1 MTKCCKVK
9 NLGKKWYINGLNFE
23 CDRCGRCCS
32 GPGEGYIW
40 ITRQEIKFIADF
52 LKMPT
57 GQLRHKFLRRVGLRT
72 SIIEDAAS
80 KDCIFLENINGQKQ
94 CSIYPVRPNQCRTWP
109 FWSEN
114 LSTPDAWEKT
124 SMKCAGV
131 NRDRVRNFKEIEK
144 IRKQKKWWK
153 DGNMNRQVA
162 ERVAEIYNWLDS
174 QSRRHGSITGT
185 CDVCGK
191 CCDFGKYDH
200 RLFVTT
206 PEIMYL
212 AANLGEENIK
222 PMTNGRCPY
231 NTQGRCEIYKYRF
244 ASCRI
249 FSCKGSPDIQSR
261 ISESILTELKSI
273 CTDMEIPYRYTDLPT
288 AMNGVKD

>member
-1 MTKCCKVK
+1 MVEGRKVK
-9 NLGKKWYINGLNFE
+9 NLAKKWYINGLNFE
-23 CDRCGRCCS
+23 CNQCGRCCS

-40 ITRQEIKFIADF
+40 VTRPEIKFIADF
-52 LKMPT
+52 LKMPVS
-57 GQLRHKFLRRVGLRT
+57 QLRHKFLRRVGLRT
-72 SIIEDAAS
+72 SIIEDTAS
-80 KDCIFLENINGQKQ
+80 KDCIFLQNAAGQKQ

-124 SMKCAGV
+124 SRKCAGV
-131 NRDRVRNFKEIEK
+131 NRDRVRNFEEIEK

-153 DGNMNRQVA
+153 NGMNHQVV

-174 QSRRHGSITGT
+174 QSRRHRPITGT

-191 CCDFGKYDH
+191 CCDFEKYDH

-212 AANLGEENIK
+212 AANIGEENIK
-222 PMTNGRCPY
+222 PMASARCPY
-231 NTQGRCEIYKYRF
+231 NTQGKCEIYKHRF

-249 FSCKGSPDIQSR
+249 FSCKGSSDMQSR
-261 ISESILTELKSI
+261 ISESILMELKSI

-288 AMNGVKD
+288 ALNGVKD